1 MDQLDPALYTVA
13 WLAPLEIEARAALH
27 LLDNRHRG
35 RFPLGRG
42 DDYVFQAGD
51 VCGHN
56 VIIATLP
63 AGQEYGNGS
72 AAALASQV
80 KRFFPNLWFGL
91 LVGVAAGLPK
101 LSQNRDIRLG
111 DVLVGVSEG
120 ESAGLVA
127 FELGKETGQNG
138 FQLLRSG
145 HVLANTETVVRSA
158 IGSIRL
164 EAPNDTER
172 FLPYYGHI
180 KDREHRTGTFVDPGQ
195 EKDSLYDLDE
205 GGTAHLVERERR
217 QDSKRT
223 RVWYGSIG
231 SGDKLMKN
239 ARKRDELR
247 DKYGIIGLE
256 MEAAGTMNR
265 IPVGV
270 IRGVCDYGDEQKNK
284 EWQPYAAAM
293 AAAYAK
299 AVLAEIPP
307 SDGRTMEHQP
317 KAPVVTIMTTKSCNL
332 PLMEPKPLNCGE
344 ASKPLDG
351 EQKQAL
357 LESLRFDQIDSRHET
372 IKKAHAKTCK
382 WLLQKSE
389 YLDWLDPSKL
399 DNHHGF
405 LWIKGKPGAGK
416 STLMKFAL
424 NNARTRMKNRIVI
437 AFFFNARGD
446 ILEKSTIGM
455 YQSLLLQLLEKLPNL
470 QSVFDSLGLL
480 SRNGG
485 PQHWSVESLKELFE
499 QAVMGLGE
507 SSLVCFIDA
516 LDECNEDQ
524 IRDMISFFEH
534 VGNRTTSA
542 GIGFQVCFSSRHYP
556 HITISRGLHLV
567 LEGQE
572 GHDQDIVNYLDSELK
587 IGHGKLAEK
596 IRAELKEKASG
607 VFMWIVLVVRM
618 LQQEHDR
625 GHMHKLRQKLRD
637 IPGDLH
643 ELFRDILTRDDHDKD
658 QLLLCIQW
666 VLFAKQ
672 PLEPQQLYFAIL
684 IGVDPE
690 AASDYDP
697 GEIEEAGMKRF
708 ILSSSKGLA
717 EVTRSKKTRTVQFIH
732 ESVRDFLLKENG
744 LKEISPDLGGNFQG
758 ESHERLKQCC
768 LDYMTIG
775 IAGLNIDT
783 SLPKASSQE
792 AEEAR
797 QSANKAFP
805 FLEYAVRNVL
815 YHADAAEGGGVS
827 QSSFLQ
833 AFQLAD
839 WIKHD
844 NLFEKHQVRRHT
856 PEASLLYILSEYN
869 LPNLVAIHPSNLSC
883 FEAEAERYGPPLLAA
898 LATGSHEA
906 VHALLKA
913 QANTQPLISPLHT
926 LCEQYFRD
934 GNRQSDIG
942 REFNFLRRRG
952 VLSHLAEAGE
962 EILIT
967 FVLAL
972 SEHSV
977 DIKSR
982 DKTQW
987 TPLIHATVKGYEAI
1001 VQMLLDKGAAIEA
1014 ADRFSRTSLSY
1025 AAEKG
1030 HEAIVQMLLD
1040 RGAAIEAADRFSQT
1054 SLSYAAMR
1062 GYKAI
1067 VRMLLNRGASIEA
1080 ADESGRTSLSYAA
1093 EKGHEAIV
1101 QTLLDKG
1108 AAVEAAGWYDRTPL
1122 IYATREGYEAV
1133 VRMFLDKGAS
1143 IEAADRSGQT
1153 SLSYAAMRGYKA
1165 IVRMLLDR
1173 GASIEAA
1180 DESGRTSLSYAAE
1193 KGNEAIVRMLL
1204 DRSIGINAADESGRT
1219 SLSYAAEK
1227 GDEAIVKLLIDK
1239 AADIESADTDGRTP
1253 LFYAAASAWNTEPTV
1268 RLLLGR
1274 GAAINAVDSDGRT
1287 PLAYAVSFGKNRKK
1301 DYKGKIQLL
1310 LDWGAAVGATDNNGW
1325 TPLFH
1330 AAASGSGTEA
1340 IVRLLLNRGAAIDAI
1355 DRQGRTPLSQAVGTA
1370 GWSQNAAILRLLVE
1384 KGAAID
1390 ASDKSGL
1397 TPLSHA
1403 AKSPGPY
1410 SEDIIQFLLDR
1421 GASIEAVDDD
1431 GRTALSYAMKLKT
1444 PWSKEVE
1451 QFLLRRGA
1459 AVQVTGIDD

>member
-1 MDQLDPALYTVA
+1 M
-13 WLAPLEIEARAALH
+13 
-27 LLDNRHRG
+27 
-35 RFPLGRG
+35 GRG

-63 AGQEYGNGS
+63 AGQEYGTGS

-91 LVGVAAGLPK
+91 LVGVAAGLPN
-101 LSQNRDIRLG
+101 LSRNRDIRLG

-127 FELGKETGQNG
+127 FDLGKETGQDG

-145 HVLANTETVVRSA
+145 YVLANTETVVRSA

-164 EAPNDTER
+164 DAPNDAER

-180 KDREHRTGTFVDPGQ
+180 KDREHPTGTFVDPGQ
-195 EKDSLYDLDE
+195 EKDSLYELDDD
-205 GGTAHLVERERR
+205 GIARLVERERR

-231 SGDKLMKN
+231 SGEKLMKN

-247 DKYGIIGLE
+247 DKYGIIGVE

-284 EWQPYAAAM
+284 EWQPYASAM

-307 SDGRTMEHQP
+307 SDGRTMKHRNRAKSPRCDDHDNQILQP
-317 KAPVVTIMTTKSCNL
+317 PAD
-332 PLMEPKPLNCGE
+332 GAQA

-399 DNHHGF
+399 DDHHGF

-446 ILEKSTIGM
+446 ILEKSTTGM

-507 SSLVCFIDA
+507 SSLVCLIDA

-587 IGHGKLAEK
+587 IGHSKLAEK
-596 IRAELKEKASG
+596 VRAELKEKASG

-672 PLEPQQLYFAIL
+672 PLELQQLYFAIL
-684 IGVDPE
+684 IGVDSE
-690 AASDYDP
+690 AVSDYDP
-697 GEIEEAGMKRF
+697 GEIGEDGMKRF

-768 LDYMTIG
+768 LGYMKIG

-792 AEEAR
+792 AIEAR

-805 FLEYAVRNVL
+805 FLEYAVQNVL

-827 QSSFLQ
+827 QCSFLR
-833 AFQLAD
+833 AFQLQVVD
-839 WIKHD
+839 WIKYD

-856 PEASLLYILSEYN
+856 PEASLLYILSEHN

-883 FEAEAERYGPPLLAA
+883 FEAEDERYGPPLLAA

-906 VHALLKA
+906 VYALLKA
-913 QANTQPLISPLHT
+913 QAKTQPLISPLHT
-926 LCEQYFRD
+926 LCEQYLRD
-934 GNRQSDIG
+934 GNRRSDIG
-942 REFNFLRRRG
+942 RDFNFSQRRCI
-952 VLSHLAEAGE
+952 LSHLAEIGE
-962 EILIT
+962 EILIA

-972 SEHSV
+972 GEHSV

-982 DKTQW
+982 DKNQW
-987 TPLIHATVKGYEAI
+987 TPLI
-1001 VQMLLDKGAAIEA
+1001 
-1014 ADRFSRTSLSY
+1014 Y
-1025 AAEKG
+1025 ASK
-1030 HEAIVQMLLD
+1030 
-1040 RGAAIEAADRFSQT
+1040 
-1054 SLSYAAMR
+1054 
-1062 GYKAI
+1062 K
-1067 VRMLLNRGASIEA
+1067 
-1080 ADESGRTSLSYAA
+1080 
-1093 EKGHEAIV
+1093 
-1101 QTLLDKG
+1101 
-1108 AAVEAAGWYDRTPL
+1108 
-1122 IYATREGYEAV
+1122 
-1133 VRMFLDKGAS
+1133 
-1143 IEAADRSGQT
+1143 
-1153 SLSYAAMRGYKA
+1153 GYKA
-1165 IVRMLLDR
+1165 IVRMLLDK
-1173 GASIEAA
+1173 GVAIETV
-1180 DESGRTSLSYAAE
+1180 GMTRRTPLSYAAE
-1193 KGNEAIVRMLL
+1193 NGHEATVQLLL
-1204 DRSIGINAADESGRT
+1204 DNGAAIEAANSRT
-1219 SLSYAAEK
+1219 PLSYAAENGHK
-1227 GDEAIVKLLIDK
+1227 ATVQLLLDNGAAIEAANELDRTPLLYAAENGHK
-1239 AADIESADTDGRTP
+1239 ATVQLLLDNGASIETAGLNGRTP
-1253 LFYAAASAWNTEPTV
+1253 LAYAAEKGHEATVQLLLDNGAAIETANVYNRTPLFHAAASGHETQSTV

-1274 GAAINAVDSDGRT
+1274 GAVIDAVDSDGQT
-1287 PLAYAVSFGKNRKK
+1287 PLAYAAGFGRYGMK
-1301 DYKGKIQLL
+1301 DHKAKMQLL
-1310 LDWGAAVGATDNNGW
+1310 LDQGADVGATDNNGW

-1330 AAASGSGTEA
+1330 AAASRTGTET
-1340 IVRLLLNRGAAIDAI
+1340 IVRLLLDWGAAIDAV
-1355 DRQGRTPLSQAVGTA
+1355 DRQGRTPLSQAAERA
-1370 GWSQNAAILRLLVE
+1370 GQSGSENEDIVRLLLD
-1384 KGAAID
+1384 KGARID
-1390 ASDKSGL
+1390 APDKNGR
-1397 TPLSHA
+1397 TPLMHV
-1403 AKSPGPY
+1403 AKSPGPF
-1410 SEDIIQFLLDR
+1410 SKVIIHLLLDR
-1421 GASIEAVDDD
+1421 GASIEAADND
-1431 GRTALSYAMKLKT
+1431 GRTALSYAMKPKVT
-1444 PWSKEVE
+1444 FAKVTFAKDVE
-1451 QFLLRRGA
+1451 KCLLDRGA
-1459 AVQVTGIDD
+1459 AV